1 MKKKIEKLIM
11 KTLKDEKKD
20 WKINDEEIE
29 KEL

>member
-29 KEL
+29 KKL